1 MQHDPHYSRRGLMP
15 IPDDFSRPMVESHEE
30 ITNASKL
37 RTYSEILNFESKIDI
52 KDEFEILEEIT
63 FTQ

>member
-1 MQHDPHYSRRGLMP
+1 MP